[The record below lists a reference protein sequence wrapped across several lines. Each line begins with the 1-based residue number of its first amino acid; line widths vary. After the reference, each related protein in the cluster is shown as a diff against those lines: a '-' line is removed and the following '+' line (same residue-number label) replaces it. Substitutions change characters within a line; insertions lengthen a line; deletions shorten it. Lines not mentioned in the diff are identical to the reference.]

1 MFKVFYVWLFINC
14 NVCGGVMIMV
24 NMCINNCYFLKIL
37 IKKKSISLRN
47 IVLKFVN
54 KKKIVC
60 SVFSENDN
68 VV

>member
-37 IKKKSISLRN
+37 IKKK
-47 IVLKFVN
+47 VLVYVILFWN
-54 KKKIVC
+54 LLIKKKLCVVFLVKMIIV
-60 SVFSENDN
+60 
-68 VV
+68 